1 MDFKVQLVR
10 DCNKCPA
17 CHANQRTY
25 PSALAFTGNA
35 SDDGSETR
43 VSDNLSGGLFPSAA
57 SCGFGETCTYSIG
70 CVAYFSRDDLGT
82 NKKTADENRNH
93 CEEPLMDHGW
103 FFGTVQSLQAPSRS
117 ASR

>member
-1 MDFKVQLVR
+1 VQLVR

-43 VSDNLSGGLFPSAA
+43 VSDNLSGGLFS
-57 SCGFGETCTYSIG
+57 FRRQLW
-70 CVAYFSRDDLGT
+70 FR
-82 NKKTADENRNH
+82 RNLYLLDRM
-93 CEEPLMDHGW
+93 CCL
-103 FFGTVQSLQAPSRS
+103 L
-117 ASR
+117 